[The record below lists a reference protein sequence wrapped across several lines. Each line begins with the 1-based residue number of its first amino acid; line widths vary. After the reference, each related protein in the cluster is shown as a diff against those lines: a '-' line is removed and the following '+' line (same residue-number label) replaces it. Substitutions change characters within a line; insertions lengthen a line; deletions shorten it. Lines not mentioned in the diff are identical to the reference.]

1 MIANL
6 RKAATPAVAWW
17 IVFAAAWA
25 AAVFLRCW
33 QFGDQILIDDEWHA
47 IQKLLYADYAGIATH
62 FGVADYSIPLTLY
75 DRFLS
80 LHGGLS
86 EWRMRLPMLLSGIAL
101 VAVAPWL
108 MRRRRAPAATMA
120 TWSVLLAISPI
131 MVYHSRTARPYAITT
146 LLVFVAIVAF
156 FEWWQRRE
164 RQWAT
169 TYVFATF
176 LAGWLHLITLPYLVM
191 PFVFCAVAGLLRG
204 RERWRDL
211 TQLSLLGVIVALPLA
226 AALLPPLLNDMGA
239 LAAKSG
245 TGYVTVHSVYR
256 ASLLALGVHQ
266 ALPFTILLALS
277 GLGAWSWW
285 RREAQ
290 FVAYVVT
297 IVAVAAGAV
306 LLAHPAWVQNPGTLA
321 RYLQPSLPFVLL
333 FAAEGVAVVLSR
345 LASVVQAAIVVFAA
359 AALFYAGPMPAYLY
373 WPNQLMG
380 HPYFQYDY
388 ASESNPYRT
397 TLPAGPIPEFYRRLA
412 ALPPASLTLV
422 EAPWSVRSDQD
433 PQELYQARHRQRILI
448 GMVAPE
454 CGMPPAYGQYPE
466 TRGMRLR
473 EVRHLSAILRG
484 ESIGADFLVMHLHAW
499 PVYVPPPEWPDVRGC
514 LPLVEAKLGPA
525 VYRDRDLEVFALSA
539 KARSV
544 VSTWH

>member
-1 MIANL
+1 MIAKL
-6 RKAATPAVAWW
+6 RKAVAPAAAWW
-17 IVFAAAWA
+17 IVFTIALAAG
-25 AAVFLRCW
+25 VFLRCW
-33 QFGDQILIDDEWHA
+33 QLGSQILIDDEWHA
-47 IQKLLYADYAGIATH
+47 IQKLLYSGYAGIATH

-101 VAVAPWL
+101 IAVAPWL
-108 MRRRRAPAATMA
+108 MRRRATPAALA

-164 RQWAT
+164 RRWAT
-169 TYVFATF
+169 AYVFATF
-176 LAGWLHLITLPYLVM
+176 LAGWLHLITLPYLLM
-191 PFVFCAVAGLLRG
+191 PFAFCAGTALLRG

-211 TQLSLLGVIVALPLA
+211 AHLLLFGVIVALPLA

-239 LAAKSG
+239 LAAKSE

-256 ASLLALGVHQ
+256 ASMLALGVHQ
-266 ALPFTILLALS
+266 ALPFTVLLALS

-306 LLAHPAWVQNPGTLA
+306 MLAHPAWVQNPGTLA

-345 LASVVQAAIVVFAA
+345 LALAVQAAIIVFAA
-359 AALFYAGPMPAYLY
+359 VALFYAGPMPGYLY

-380 HPYFQYDY
+380 HPYFQADYDP
-388 ASESNPYRT
+388 AFNPYYTLLPTGPVPSFYHRLSR
-397 TLPAGPIPEFYRRLA
+397 LPAG
-412 ALPPASLTLV
+412 SLMLV
-422 EAPWSVRSDQD
+422 EAPWSIVSYQD
-433 PQELYQARHRQRILI
+433 PEQLYQAVHRQFVKI

-466 TRGMRLR
+466 TRDMRLR

-484 ESIGADFLVMHLHAW
+484 EAKGADFLVMHLHAW
-499 PVYVPPPEWPDVRGC
+499 PAYVPPPEWPDVRGC
-514 LPLVEAKLGPA
+514 LPLIEAKLGPA

-539 KARSV
+539 KARSI
-544 VSTWH
+544 VSTWR